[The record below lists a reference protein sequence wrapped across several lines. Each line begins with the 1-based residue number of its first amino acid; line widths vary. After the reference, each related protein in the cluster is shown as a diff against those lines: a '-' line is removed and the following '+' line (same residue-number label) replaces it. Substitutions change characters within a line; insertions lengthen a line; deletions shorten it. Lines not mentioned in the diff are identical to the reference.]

1 MGILAAL
8 FTPAV
13 LSSFVDMFVGRA
25 ADAYKAYINK
35 EISMEELK
43 SRVRVAML
51 STISD
56 VETAHAE
63 ALAKTFDSFMKVIVQ
78 SKLMQ
83 MVWAIVVLSQ
93 LAVLVLQQTGLI
105 GSQPSIEWAYVL
117 IGGLCGLGPLVLR
130 HGPGVLPMQSM
141 KNAVR

>member
-1 MGILAAL
+1 MGILASL

-13 LSSFVDMFVGRA
+13 LSSFIDMFVGRA
-25 ADAYKAYINK
+25 ADAFKAYINK

-43 SRVRVAML
+43 SRVRLAML
-51 STISD
+51 VTISD

-63 ALAKTFDSFMKVIVQ
+63 ALAKTFDSFMKAVVQ

-83 MVWAIVVLSQ
+83 VVWAIVVLSQ
-93 LAVLVLQQTGLI
+93 LAVLVSQQTGLI
-105 GSQPSIEWAYVL
+105 SSQPSIEWAYVL

-130 HGPGVLPMQSM
+130 HGTVMALWFGGHP
-141 KNAVR
+141 